1 MNLAGKR
8 VLVTGGAGFIGSALI
23 EELLRSGCTV
33 LCLDNFATGK
43 RENLND
49 FLISPDFQ
57 LIEGDIRNLN
67 ECSNALKNVEIVLH
81 QAALGSVPRSVAD
94 PATTN
99 DVNINGFLNMLIASR
114 DAGVKRFVFASS
126 SSVYGDQ
133 PDLPKVEQ
141 KTGNPLS
148 PYAVTKQVKE
158 LYAKVFAELYG
169 MEIIGLRYFN
179 VFGRRQDPEGTYA
192 AVIPRFIAAL
202 IKGESPVIFGDGKQ
216 SRDFTYIDN
225 VVQANL
231 LAATVENK
239 EALNTVYNIA
249 CGAQITLTEM
259 VNMMKEV
266 LSTYKPEVAGI
277 EPEFTK
283 TRTGDILHS
292 HASIEKARDLLGYEP
307 QYDMLSGM
315 KKTVEWYWNRLK
327 DQG

>member
-1 MNLAGKR
+1 MEISGKK

-23 EELLRSGCTV
+23 EELMQAGCRV
-33 LCLDNFATGK
+33 VCLDNFITGK
-43 RENLND
+43 RWNLEP
-49 FLISPDFQ
+49 FLANPDFE
-57 LIEGDIRNLN
+57 LIEGDIRNIDDCN
-67 ECSNALKNVEIVLH
+67 KAVTGADIVLH

-99 DVNINGFLNMLIASR
+99 EVNISGFLNMLIASR
-114 DAGVKRFVFASS
+114 DAEVKRFVYASS

-133 PDLPKVEQ
+133 PDLPKVEE

-179 VFGRRQDPEGTYA
+179 VFGRRQDPEGAYA

-225 VVQANL
+225 VVQANM

-266 LSTYKPEVAGI
+266 LSNYKPEVAGI
-277 EPEFTK
+277 EPKFTE
-283 TRTGDILHS
+283 TRAGDILHS
-292 HASIEKARDLLGYEP
+292 HASIDKARRLLGYDP
-307 QYDMLSGM
+307 QYDMYSGM
-315 KKTVEWYWNRLK
+315 KKTVEWYRGFLK
-327 DQG
+327 N